1 MSNEDQRAGNTP
13 ENAGPG
19 EVPPVEDARQQ
30 SNGNSAVEPTV
41 EDRLARLE
49 SENRELKDRLLR
61 TAAEFENF
69 KKRTKKEMDD
79 AATRGREQLLK
90 ELLPA
95 LDNLERALKH
105 APEGDPL
112 AIGVKQTEKQL
123 LRALEKFSVMR
134 FSSLGKPFDPSV
146 HDAIQQ
152 LETDEHP
159 PGSVAQEFASGYTL
173 GTRLLRPAMVA
184 VAKAPSNG
192 GGDDDGGD
200 GAGGQA

>member
-1 MSNEDQRAGNTP
+1 MSNEDENTP
-13 ENAGPG
+13 DNAAPG
-19 EVPPVEDARQQ
+19 DAPPVAAPQQ
-30 SNGNSAVEPTV
+30 TNGSAAAEATV
-41 EDRLARLE
+41 EDQLAKLE
-49 SENRELKDRLLR
+49 SDNRELKDRLLR
-61 TAAEFENF
+61 TAAEFENY
-69 KKRTKKEMDD
+69 KKRSKKEMDD
-79 AATRGREQLLK
+79 SATRGREQLLK

-112 AIGVKQTEKQL
+112 AVGVKQTEKQL
-123 LRALEKFSVMR
+123 LQALERFGVTR

-152 LETDEHP
+152 VETSDHP

-184 VAKAPSNG
+184 VAKAPSS
-192 GGDDDGGD
+192 GGD
-200 GAGGQA
+200 GGGGQA